1 VIITLHFHCLINDN
15 EMNSNI
21 TNPSRRKFIRNAII
35 AGGMMP
41 VMSQNLFSGINNSNA
56 DRLKVYIFSK
66 HLQFLDYK
74 ELADAAAS
82 MGFDGVDLSV
92 RPNGHVLPERVED
105 DLPKAVEALKKAGL
119 KPSLMTT
126 AVNQANDPTD
136 KKLLTTAAKLGFTH
150 YRMNWYPY
158 PENKPMPDSLEVLS
172 QKVNALGELN
182 KQLGLKGYYQ
192 NHAGILV
199 GSVIWEIY
207 ELLKNA
213 DPNYMGIQY
222 DIRHAMVEGA
232 TSWENGVKLIHERI
246 QSISVKDYRWQL
258 KDGKWTIE
266 DVPIGEGMV
275 DFRKYFSMLK
285 QYKINVPVSLHIEY
299 SLGGAEDGDRKIS
312 IPKEDVFKAM
322 KKDLQK
328 VQELWQVA

>member
-1 VIITLHFHCLINDN
+1 
-15 EMNSNI
+15 
-21 TNPSRRKFIRNAII
+21 
-35 AGGMMP
+35 
-41 VMSQNLFSGINNSNA
+41 
-56 DRLKVYIFSK
+56 
-66 HLQFLDYK
+66 
-74 ELADAAAS
+74 
-82 MGFDGVDLSV
+82 
-92 RPNGHVLPERVED
+92 
-105 DLPKAVEALKKAGL
+105 
-119 KPSLMTT
+119 
-126 AVNQANDPTD
+126 
-136 KKLLTTAAKLGFTH
+136 
-150 YRMNWYPY
+150 
-158 PENKPMPDSLEVLS
+158 
-172 QKVNALGELN
+172 
-182 KQLGLKGYYQ
+182 
-192 NHAGILV
+192 
-199 GSVIWEIY
+199 
-207 ELLKNA
+207 
-213 DPNYMGIQY
+213 
-222 DIRHAMVEGA
+222 MVEGA